1 MKKTTI
7 KITIFAVILLV
18 FTFIY
23 FTKFYRGTSTG
34 MVITVLNKI
43 ELSEKYY
50 LDITNNDH
58 PASRTRIQVPDQ
70 NLWNLIQKD
79 EKYSVVIK
87 SAGTIPTNEFIV
99 FKKENRAILDQIKYL
114 N

>member
-7 KITIFAVILLV
+7 KITIFAVILLL
-18 FTFIY
+18 FTY

-50 LDITNNDH
+50 LDITNYDH

-79 EKYSVVIK
+79 EKYFVVIK